1 MLEEFKHPISL
12 SPTIYEILK
21 KEAKLQGR
29 AARIHLDFVLRE
41 VYSKELSEGETPAI
55 ENNHPTVSSFLEEDV
70 KSLTLAAPKTTIGIG
85 YIASTLIKTQ
95 AKLNVQSALV
105 TLNEVVKKVYPE
117 EYKLLEDRLVADD
130 VIEIRKLQLVTCAEL
145 LTMKNKISRSI
156 LQKADINLGDFIKGR
171 IHQRTKYPKA
181 KPLLTPISPL

>member
-1 MLEEFKHPISL
+1 MLEEFKHPIL
-12 SPTIYEILK
+12 LTPTIYSMLKEDAILN
-21 KEAKLQGR
+21 R
-29 AARIHLDFVLRE
+29 RSARVHLDIILRE
-41 VYSKELSEGETPAI
+41 RLAKEPPVI

-70 KSLTLAAPKTTIGIG
+70 KSLTLAPLKTTMGIG

-117 EYKLLEDRLVADD
+117 EYKLLEDRLVSDD
-130 VIEIRKLQLVTCAEL
+130 VIEIKKLQLETCAEL

-156 LQKADINLGDFIKGR
+156 LQKADISLGDFIKGR
-171 IHQRTKYPKA
+171 IHQRELNIQKQNS
-181 KPLLTPISPL
+181 L